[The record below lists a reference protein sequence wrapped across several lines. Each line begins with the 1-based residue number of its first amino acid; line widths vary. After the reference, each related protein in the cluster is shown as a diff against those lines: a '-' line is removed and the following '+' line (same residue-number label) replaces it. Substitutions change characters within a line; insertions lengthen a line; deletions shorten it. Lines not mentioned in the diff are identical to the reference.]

1 MENRS
6 APGGRIVSAPKNYLS
21 RLPDADKREYER
33 RQTNLVGTIHY
44 LLHGVRGYSSQTCR
58 MINIS
63 EGGCEIS
70 RVLPEPVPDFLYFVL
85 KGLAAKF
92 PCAVIEREEEGLHL
106 KFMTVLPTEL
116 VDRIAQKKVPGR

>member
-1 MENRS
+1 MN
-6 APGGRIVSAPKNYLS
+6 GPKNYLS
-21 RLPDADKREYER
+21 RLPDPDRREYER

-44 LLHGVRGYSSQTCR
+44 MLHGVRGYSSQTCR

-63 EGGCEIS
+63 ESGCEVS
-70 RVLPEPVPDFLYFVL
+70 RVLTETVPDFLYFVL

-92 PCAVIEREEEGLHL
+92 PCAVVDRDEETLHL

-116 VDRIAQKKVPGR
+116 VDRIAQKGGPGR

>member
-1 MENRS
+1 M
-6 APGGRIVSAPKNYLS
+6 SAPKNYLS
-21 RLPDADKREYER
+21 RLPDQDRREYVR
-33 RQTNLVGTIHY
+33 RQTNLVATIHY
-44 LLHGVRGYSSQTCR
+44 MLHRVRGYSSQSCR

-70 RVLPEPVPDFLYFVL
+70 RMLPETVPDFLYFVL

-116 VDRIAQKKVPGR
+116 VDRIAQKGGPGR

>member
-1 MENRS
+1 MT
-6 APGGRIVSAPKNYLS
+6 GPKNYLS
-21 RLPDADKREYER
+21 RLPDEDRREYER

-44 LLHGVRGYSSQTCR
+44 MLHGVRGYSSQTCR

-63 EGGCEIS
+63 ESGCEIS
-70 RVLPEPVPDFLYFVL
+70 RILPETVPDFLYFVL

-92 PCAVIEREEEGLHL
+92 PCAVIDREEEGLHL

-116 VDRIAQKKVPGR
+116 VDRITQKGGPAR

>member
-1 MENRS
+1 
-6 APGGRIVSAPKNYLS
+6 VSAPKNYLS

-63 EGGCEIS
+63 EGGCEVS
-70 RVLPEPVPDFLYFVL
+70 RVLPETVPDFLNFVL

-92 PCAVIEREEEGLHL
+92 PCAVIDREEEGLHL

-116 VDRIAQKKVPGR
+116 VDRIAHKKGPGR